1 VIDDDAFIRFRDGG
15 IQTLDFRS
23 LELVIGVTRNA
34 PNKISQ
40 DIIIFD
46 VG

>member
-1 VIDDDAFIRFRDGG
+1 MIDDDAFIRFRDGG
-15 IQTLDFRS
+15 LKTLLDFRS
-23 LELVIGVTRNA
+23 PELARNA
-34 PNKISQ
+34 PNKIRQ